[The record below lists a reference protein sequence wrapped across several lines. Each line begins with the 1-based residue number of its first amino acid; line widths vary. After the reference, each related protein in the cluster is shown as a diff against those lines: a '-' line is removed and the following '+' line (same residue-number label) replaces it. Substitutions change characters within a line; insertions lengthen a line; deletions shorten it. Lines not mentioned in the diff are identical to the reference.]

1 MNYWLMK
8 SEPSSFS
15 VDDLARAPRRTTVW
29 DGVRNFQVRNM
40 LRDRINKG
48 DLAFFYHSGA
58 GAPGI
63 AGSMRVSRSGY
74 VDASAFDPQ
83 DHHFDPRS
91 TPQKPLW
98 YCVDVTLVKRFRR
111 LVTLAE
117 LRRHPML
124 KDMLILRRGNRLS
137 ITPVSAKHWQYI
149 LKLAAQ
155 TGK

>member
-15 VDDLARAPRRTTVW
+15 IDDLAKAPRRTTVW

-40 LRDRINKG
+40 LRDQIKQN
-48 DLAFFYHSGA
+48 DLAFFYHSGNNE
-58 GAPGI
+58 PGI
-63 AGSMRVSRSGY
+63 AGTVKVSRSGY
-74 VDASAFDPQ
+74 VDASAFDPK

-91 TPQKPLW
+91 TEEKPLW
-98 YCVDVTLVKRFRR
+98 YCVDVTLAERFKRIA
-111 LVTLAE
+111 TLSE
-117 LRRHPML
+117 LRRHAAL

-149 LKLAAQ
+149 LKLAAHA
-155 TGK
+155 